1 MTLTRASV
9 SSCTVDDAAIY
20 QVSASNSKGIV
31 SCSGVLEVGTMN
43 EYKIHQRFFAKLKQK
58 AEKKRKDAEEQT
70 KMENKENVQKAKP
83 LISPEHPQRKRAV
96 PPPEEREVAKE
107 SEAIEELGATA
118 EPNGISSENEETAS
132 LASRDRGLEDETGP
146 SDETLAT
153 KRIKMSNGVDAGIN
167 SSRSH
172 MMGVGG
178 ENCYDGGISLAQ
190 FLAETL
196 QSQAAEEKQNS
207 SQAEKDKEV
216 EEAVLCD
223 NQEKEKEEEELQ
235 KKREE
240 PEKALQEE
248 YEKEKRREEE
258 LAIRREKERERQP
271 QVSHTAAHGKHGPD
285 IKHHSKGHKD
295 HDHHHIQTSI
305 SSMLHSVK
313 DFFFGKSK
321 KSTHGHTESE
331 EGDFEHSVEAPE
343 PEMPPSFQLQA
354 EHSPDVSKPLT
365 EEAAPMEMDKPKEP
379 SETTVAT
386 EHEPPSVEPDTFKY
400 EDHAQHSA
408 LPPSHELPQVES
420 TSPSVTESEDAM
432 EAMEVSVGME
442 SSSTGEEVPLPG
454 LQFVTEVCTGVFHSS
469 TLDPLVQYK
478 RARVEHKMNFLTTPH
493 KNR

>member
-96 PPPEEREVAKE
+96 PPPEEREAAKE

-196 QSQAAEEKQNS
+196 QSQAVEEKQNS

-240 PEKALQEE
+240 QEKALQEE

-258 LAIRREKERERQP
+258 LAIRRGKERERQP

-285 IKHHSKGHKD
+285 IKHHSKGHND

-321 KSTHGHTESE
+321 KSTHGHTENE
-331 EGDFEHSVEAPE
+331 EADFEHSVEAPE
-343 PEMPPSFQLQA
+343 PEMPPSSQLQA
-354 EHSPDVSKPLT
+354 EYSPDMSKPPT

-379 SETTVAT
+379 LETTVAT

-400 EDHAQHSA
+400 EDQSQHSA

-420 TSPSVTESEDAM
+420 TSQSVTESEDAV

-442 SSSTGEEVPLPG
+442 SSIAGEEVPLPR

-469 TLDPLVQYK
+469 TLDPLV
-478 RARVEHKMNFLTTPH
+478 
-493 KNR
+493 